1 MINMDFKITV
11 TSMDQIIDI
20 AFSQVNIFL
29 TVTMLI
35 LIAYWLFTMLS
46 GVDFDLDVDIDVDV
60 DIDADLQTGTFTE
73 AVNTEIDDD
82 LLQSRDRRRRE
93 WWQSTLIYFNFVG
106 LPFMFTLTC
115 WIFSWWV
122 LSNIATIYTN
132 SYHNSFGFVMVLA
145 TLIPSLVLTKIIT
158 TPFKNFFKGLNPN
171 GTKPIDF
178 IGMTAITKSSIED
191 NKVGSIEVTVDTKSI
206 ILYAKT
212 QDNVHIPFDQEVLIT
227 KHSEDKNFYYVQSL
241 NKLLE

>member
-1 MINMDFKITV
+1 MN
-11 TSMDQIIDI
+11 QIIDI

-46 GVDFDLDVDIDVDV
+46 GLDFDLDIDVDV
-60 DIDADLQTGTFTE
+60 DVDADLQTGTFTE
-73 AVNTEIDDD
+73 AVNTEIHDN
-82 LLQSRDRRRRE
+82 LLQSADGTRRE
-93 WWQSTLIYFNFVG
+93 WWQSALIYFNFVG

-122 LSNIATIYTN
+122 LSNIATIYTD
-132 SYHNSFGFVMVLA
+132 SYHTTFGYVMVLV
-145 TLIPSLVLTKIIT
+145 TLIPALLLTKIIT
-158 TPFKNFFKGLNPN
+158 SPFKDFFEGLNPD
-171 GTKPIDF
+171 GTEPIYF
-178 IGMTAITKSSIED
+178 IGMKATTKSQIESD
-191 NKVGSIEVTVDTKSI
+191 KIGSIEVTVNAKSI

-212 QDNVHIPFDQEVLIT
+212 KNNEHIPFNHEVLIT
-227 KHSEDKNFYYVQSL
+227 KHSEDKKFYYVESL

>member
-1 MINMDFKITV
+1 MDK
-11 TSMDQIIDI
+11 IIDI

-46 GVDFDLDVDIDVDV
+46 GVDFDLDIDVDVDV

-82 LLQSRDRRRRE
+82 LLQSPDRRRRE
-93 WWQSTLIYFNFVG
+93 WWQTALIYFNFVG

-115 WIFSWWV
+115 WIFCWW
-122 LSNIATIYTN
+122 
-132 SYHNSFGFVMVLA
+132 SFGFVMVLA
-145 TLIPSLVLTKIIT
+145 TLLPSLVLTKIIT
-158 TPFKNFFKGLNPN
+158 SPFKDFFKGLNPN
-171 GTKPIDF
+171 GTEPIYF
-178 IGMTAITKSSIED
+178 IGMTAITKSQIESD
-191 NKVGSIEVTVDTKSI
+191 KVGSIEVMVDAKSI

-212 QDNVHIPFDQEVLIT
+212 QNNAHIPFNQKVLIT